1 MVAYLFVFNWVP
13 LMNEIYTETLAKA
26 RRRDQVDPSEC
37 KQALLERGGFRFP
50 LKGAQDAQ
58 GVPNDVWGIIVGYM
72 KVILKKP
79 TICFSLKWSDSLHL
93 QNYRHLMDSSRLKEL
108 VLYFSKTLC
117 RLSQL

>member
-1 MVAYLFVFNWVP
+1 
-13 LMNEIYTETLAKA
+13 MNEIYTETLAKA

-79 TICFSLKWSDSLHL
+79 TNFFFFETE
-93 QNYRHLMDSSRLKEL
+93 R
-108 VLYFSKTLC
+108 
-117 RLSQL
+117 QLALAKL